1 MRNIKK
7 YFTIRYIKT
16 LFTKEKIKEFIKRLV
31 SLKATSPKIAFSIA
45 LGIFIGLMIPIGLQ
59 TIILIPIATLLGC
72 NIFLA
77 TGATLISNP
86 VTMFPIYYS
95 AVKIG
100 EFLTGIN
107 LSWSRIEVAMTNPTW
122 NNILSLG
129 NDGLI
134 VFFTGSFIE
143 GIIGGVIF
151 YLVALYFINK
161 WRKKHLPAINVF

>member
-1 MRNIKK
+1 MTNLKK
-7 YFTIRYIKT
+7 YFTVSYIKT
-16 LFTKEKIKEFIKRLV
+16 LFTKEKIKEFIKRII
-31 SLKATSPKIAFSIA
+31 SLKASSPKIAFSIA

-77 TGATLISNP
+77 SGATLISNP
-86 VTMFPIYYS
+86 LTMFPIYYS

-107 LSWSRIEVAMTNPTW
+107 LSWDRIEVAIMNPTW

-134 VFFTGSFIE
+134 VFFTGSFLE
-143 GIIGGVIF
+143 GVVGGVIF
-151 YLVALYFINK
+151 YLAALYLIKK
-161 WRKKHLPAINVF
+161 WRKKHLPAISNS